1 VGGGLSHHRLDWANP
16 SLLRSSLFE
25 GSIRPEDVARKAAK
39 DTRMRL
45 NCPACTQELT
55 PTRDDLTT
63 LEIDSCFYCHG
74 LWFDYNELRRF
85 FTAPKLYNKF
95 RLPQH
100 SFKVKIKGAP
110 KERLCPRCDSVALK
124 EVKLDG
130 VIVDE
135 CGDCKGIWLDS
146 GEVTRLIEIYNKGKL
161 KGKSETARQIRKG
174 HFDQGPIGQVSKT
187 VALAFKMLF

>member
-1 VGGGLSHHRLDWANP
+1 MP
-16 SLLRSSLFE
+16 
-25 GSIRPEDVARKAAK
+25 
-39 DTRMRL
+39 L
-45 NCPACTQELT
+45 NCPACTKELT
-55 PTRDDLTT
+55 PYRDDVTG

-100 SFKVKIKGAP
+100 SFKVKLNEAAKS
-110 KERLCPRCDSVALK
+110 RMCSRCPNQSLD
-124 EVKLDG
+124 EVKLDE
-130 VIVDE
+130 VMVDE
-135 CGDCKGIWLDS
+135 CPACKGIWLDS
-146 GEVTRLIEIYNKGKL
+146 GEVARLIELYEKGRL